1 MKTVLRGQG
10 IWGRCANPDRHCR
23 ARHRTF
29 REPIWEK
36 APYAKARLLM
46 VRAGFGVASILT
58 APLRARFA
66 SSNATLR
73 RFFAGSGWGWVHK
86 SGKMKPKSRW
96 FWLVAVQLALG
107 SWAIHGVVPASN
119 VRNCRPLLAS
129 RTNHACGH
137 GTSHPELVSPRPRRT
152 APLDFT

>member
-96 FWLVAVQLALG
+96 FWLVAGLFRTGNRLRDAKLSNLQRAHWGIHLVAAHRAGRRLARL
-107 SWAIHGVVPASN
+107 
-119 VRNCRPLLAS
+119 
-129 RTNHACGH
+129 
-137 GTSHPELVSPRPRRT
+137 RRQDQI
-152 APLDFT
+152 AGRDHRAAE